1 MPQGQGGHAR
11 LLQSAPGLAV
21 VALLAQRLPVSFVPE
36 EPRIAPMRQNM
47 VNHRRGRQHTALQAN
62 GALGDCPPENA
73 CGLSASPRHI
83 RALRRCPAS
92 VPERCI
98 HNSFAP
104 FKLAPGIGKY
114 FAIFHFE
121 YHIRLTDYFAI
132 VGHHENRFFTSEGLH
147 ERQHFIP

>member
-1 MPQGQGGHAR
+1 MRACYNPPRSCGRGTACATAASFFRPRRAADCPDAAEYGQPPSRA
-11 LLQSAPGLAV
+11 SAHRASSK
-21 VALLAQRLPVSFVPE
+21 R
-36 EPRIAPMRQNM
+36 RI
-47 VNHRRGRQHTALQAN
+47 
-62 GALGDCPPENA
+62 GDYPPENA